1 MKTIW
6 GGSRVRVTTSWD
18 PRIPEGTEGRNLGH
32 RQGEGEQLTVLVLL
46 DGGREARLPLHV
58 LEPIERTRVPDGH
71 GWKTDIPESN
81 YLHHVKTVGTGQ
93 DGRYRYEIRGYT
105 GRWFVQRFPLAEGS
119 DEPTKRTPFFPN
131 QRLALAAMNDLI
143 GG

>member
-1 MKTIW
+1 MARTIW

-58 LEPIERTRVPDGH
+58 LEPIEEAHVPDGH
-71 GWKTDIPESN
+71 GWKTDIPKSTAN
-81 YLHHVKTVGTGQ
+81 HHVKDVGTGE
-93 DGRYRYEIRGYT
+93 DSRYFYRVRGYT
-105 GRWFVQRFPLAEGS
+105 GRWFVQRHPLAEGS
-119 DEPTKRTPFFPN
+119 TEPPMRTPFFPN
-131 QRLALAAMNDLI
+131 QRTAFAAMAALTA
-143 GG
+143 